1 MAAAKFPKLAAAI
14 EKRGSALD
22 AEALRALLDSQAMV
36 RLFEENPDCVLP
48 ESACPG
54 LLPGSV
60 PKGLGASNPF
70 GTARLREM
78 ALAHF
83 EGSVVKAIDAHYMT
97 GTDGAGWTA
106 DESLALRHFLAALEY
121 PLNPEYATPL
131 EILRAWSRKG
141 GVVAVENTILGGS
154 WTPEGWNGIP
164 DCRFIPDPHLSQSE
178 LEALDPDSDRGR
190 ACALWELMMP

>member
-1 MAAAKFPKLAAAI
+1 
-14 EKRGSALD
+14 
-22 AEALRALLDSQAMV
+22 
-36 RLFEENPDCVLP
+36 
-48 ESACPG
+48 
-54 LLPGSV
+54 
-60 PKGLGASNPF
+60 
-70 GTARLREM
+70 M

-83 EGSVVKAIDAHYMT
+83 EGAVVKAIDAHYVT

-141 GVVAVENTILGGS
+141 GVVAVENTILGGT

-178 LEALDPDSDRGR
+178 LEDLDPDSDRGR
-190 ACALWELMMP
+190 APGGHRWGPLQHLPPGGLHSANLPMGWHSPPRSPPRLRFLAQTHRVSSRHHLRYELHPDR